1 MNLKVI
7 SDRKIVVVNQAS
19 NYLTIGFCNAFRNR
33 FSDVS
38 LITGS
43 IHVQGEELR
52 LDIEVIRI
60 NMYFERPAYRKFFS
74 YVSACIRIYFL
85 LLFRFRKHEVFFVS
99 VPPMAYL
106 LNIFLPNRFSMVIWD
121 VFPDA
126 FKITGIKI
134 SHPVYKVWA
143 YLNRFSYKKAYRL
156 FTIGERMADLLEQY
170 VERRKIIIQPIW
182 SIFQSNGKL
191 DHKDNPF
198 RSEHRIGN
206 KFVVQYSG
214 NIGLSHK
221 VEVMVDIADKM
232 KHEPDINFQIIG
244 RGPREP
250 YLRQLVQKK
259 NLPNCHFLPFQSD
272 DMFPYSLSAADLGVV
287 ILDAETAKGSI
298 PSKSYNLMSYGIPTL
313 YIASAD
319 SELSNYAEKFNHA
332 ICFDESELDMAVA
345 FILKVKRDAEYRNML
360 SVNAVKAAALFKREN
375 ADNFVE
381 RYING

>member
-1 MNLKVI
+1 
-7 SDRKIVVVNQAS
+7 
-19 NYLTIGFCNAFRNR
+19 
-33 FSDVS
+33 
-38 LITGS
+38 
-43 IHVQGEELR
+43 
-52 LDIEVIRI
+52 
-60 NMYFERPAYRKFFS
+60 
-74 YVSACIRIYFL
+74 
-85 LLFRFRKHEVFFVS
+85 
-99 VPPMAYL
+99 
-106 LNIFLPNRFSMVIWD
+106 
-121 VFPDA
+121 
-126 FKITGIKI
+126 
-134 SHPVYKVWA
+134 
-143 YLNRFSYKKAYRL
+143 
-156 FTIGERMADLLEQY
+156 MADLLEQY

-250 YLRQLVQKK
+250 YLSQLVQKK

-272 DMFPYSLSAADLGVV
+272 DMFPYSLSAADMGVV
-287 ILDAETAKGSI
+287 ILDAVTAKGSI

-332 ICFDESELDMAVA
+332 ICVDESELDMAVA